1 VTLHG
6 GGTIDANGQSE
17 SCRGEHVGYGADR
30 AAWWD
35 YYEQNHDAG
44 HGVAGGSTRVF
55 ARPIPLT
62 VGNATNI
69 KVEDISVINSPFW
82 SK

>member
-1 VTLHG
+1 MEAEQSMRMGRVGSRRDEMYTPAD
-6 GGTIDANGQSE
+6 GT
-17 SCRGEHVGYGADR
+17 
-30 AAWWD
+30 AWWD
-35 YYEQNHDAG
+35 YYAQNHNAG

-69 KVEDISVINSPFW
+69 KVKDISIINSPFW